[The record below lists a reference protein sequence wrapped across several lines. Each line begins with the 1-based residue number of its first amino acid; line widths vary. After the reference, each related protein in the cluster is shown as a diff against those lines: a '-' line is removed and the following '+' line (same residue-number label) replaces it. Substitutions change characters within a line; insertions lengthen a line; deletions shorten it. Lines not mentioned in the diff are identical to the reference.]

1 MTKPLRRITDDK
13 LDQLSLMI
21 EQMNRRGFVMPTS
34 HEGTALALREY
45 AAAIYGT
52 LQENYTSLITP
63 RVMNIHRDSVL
74 TSIDNM
80 RTVLDRT
87 VPVSDDLN
95 DLVHDAAVVTAARKR
110 EDAQR
115 YMHEEQLISV
125 LFIVWQMIGNGYL
138 NLTQEQATKLQSSA
152 SPINDVMHQIEL
164 DKVRQHVDFKR
175 MRDDADRIAS
185 LWRNLADYLEK
196 ENTNDPTT
204 RH

>member
-1 MTKPLRRITDDK
+1 MD
-13 LDQLSLMI
+13 
-21 EQMNRRGFVMPTS
+21 
-34 HEGTALALREY
+34 
-45 AAAIYGT
+45 
-52 LQENYTSLITP
+52 
-63 RVMNIHRDSVL
+63 IHRDSVL
-74 TSIDNM
+74 ATIDNM

-87 VPVSDDLN
+87 VPVSDDMD

-164 DKVRQHVDFKR
+164 NKVRQHVDFKR

-196 ENTNDPTT
+196 EHTNDSTT